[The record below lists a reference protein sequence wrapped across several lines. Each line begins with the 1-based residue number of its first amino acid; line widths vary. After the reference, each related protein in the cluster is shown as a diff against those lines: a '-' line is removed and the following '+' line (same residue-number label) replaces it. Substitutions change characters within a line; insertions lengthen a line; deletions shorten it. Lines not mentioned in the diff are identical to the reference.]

1 LPPGRDL
8 PLTAYNAR
16 WDTLVAVR
24 LADLELARDAYWGE
38 LCRAAEAWVRAREA
52 GLPTGPIDERMR
64 RAEREW
70 RRYERRI
77 RRERRRAG

>member
-1 LPPGRDL
+1 
-8 PLTAYNAR
+8 
-16 WDTLVAVR
+16 VAVR
-24 LADLELARDAYWGE
+24 LVDLELARDAHWGE

-52 GLPTGPIDERMR
+52 GQSTTAIDERMR